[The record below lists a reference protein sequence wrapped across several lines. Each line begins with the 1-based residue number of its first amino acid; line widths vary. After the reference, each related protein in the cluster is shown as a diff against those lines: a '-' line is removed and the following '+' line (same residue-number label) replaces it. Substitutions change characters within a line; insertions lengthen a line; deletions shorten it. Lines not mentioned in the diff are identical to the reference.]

1 MTGPTGGDDGTG
13 RMTEPEGG
21 RLPRLDRA
29 SADIRNAVR
38 ALLAEAPA
46 GSLDHPGAEVPA
58 AAAQH
63 VPESA
68 PQPAAEYVLAVSG
81 GADSMALAAACAH
94 LGTRPGPAPS
104 LRSGP
109 GTRPDPRPNS
119 APGPAAPAP
128 RFHAVVVDHG
138 LQDGSAA
145 TAAAV
150 VEHLHALGLSAEA
163 VRVAVDPAHGG
174 VEAAARSARYAA
186 LESIR
191 ATRGSAA
198 ILTGHTRDDQAE
210 TVLLGLL
217 RGSGARSLAGMR
229 PRAGQ
234 LWRPLLDITRA
245 QTRASCTAAGIP
257 VWDDPMNTDP
267 RFARVRARTRVLP
280 VLEAELG
287 PGAARALART
297 AALLAADSDALEAQ
311 AAAARPAHTSGP
323 EVHATAAELP
333 QAVRTRVLRDWL
345 RDHAGTAQ
353 EVGAHHV
360 EAVDELLT
368 GRRRGAVSV
377 PGSAEVRR
385 TAGGGLI
392 FTRLGPPA
400 PAGSGIR

>member
-1 MTGPTGGDDGTG
+1 MTGSAGS
-13 RMTEPEGG
+13 

-38 ALLAEAPA
+38 ALLSVAPA
-46 GSLDHPGAEVPA
+46 GSLDNPGAEVPA
-58 AAAQH
+58 PQH
-63 VPESA
+63 GQEPAPRPAPEF
-68 PQPAAEYVLAVSG
+68 VLAVSG

-94 LGTRPGPAPS
+94 LGARPDPGPS
-104 LRSGP
+104 LRSGAGTAV
-109 GTRPDPRPNS
+109 GTRPDLAQNS
-119 APGPAAPAP
+119 APAAPAP

-150 VEHLHALGLSAEA
+150 VERLTGLGLSAES

-174 VEAAARSARYAA
+174 VEAAARSARYTA
-186 LESIR
+186 LERIR

-229 PRAGQ
+229 PRSGQ

-245 QTRASCTAAGIP
+245 QTRASCAAAGIP

-323 EVHATAAELP
+323 EVHASASGLP

-345 RDHAGTAQ
+345 REHAGTAQ

-360 EAVDELLT
+360 EAVDDLLT

-377 PGSAEVRR
+377 PGAAEVRR

>member
-1 MTGPTGGDDGTG
+1 
-13 RMTEPEGG
+13 MTEPEGG

-38 ALLAEAPA
+38 ALLSVAPA

-94 LGTRPGPAPS
+94 LGTR
-104 LRSGP
+104 
-109 GTRPDPRPNS
+109 
-119 APGPAAPAP
+119 PGPAAPAP